1 MPKPFLTGLFLVL
14 AAMSTAWAQ
23 GPVPRA
29 GAAHPLAQVIAE
41 AKAAMPPAFPP
52 TRRTPDLVDLTTLD
66 PTIRLAIGYATSDN
80 FLHAPVYGEAKAFLQ
95 RPVALALV
103 RVNHALR
110 SAGYALRIHDAYRPW
125 WATKVFWDVT
135 APANRDYVAD
145 PAKGSVHNR
154 GCAVD
159 VDLVDLA
166 TGEPVS
172 MPSAYDEM
180 SPRAHSDYAGG
191 DAEARRHR
199 EVLRAAMEAEGFKVL
214 KEEWWHFDHAS
225 SSDYPI
231 MNLPF
236 EAILDRSAEVAGAGQ
251 VLLVTTPGWDGA
263 RGSLQR
269 FERHEGTFVPVGG
282 PLSVWVGHAGL
293 AWRSDDGA
301 PQPPAP
307 GPVKREGDGR
317 SPAGLLTFGGMWG
330 YAPAPPEGV
339 RFAYRMS
346 TGCDRCVDDPDHADY
361 GRLVR
366 MASPDAPVTWRSAE
380 HLRLD
385 TEHYR
390 YMVVI
395 HYNDLHPR
403 KRAGSCIFLHVA
415 PPPGGGTAGCT
426 ALAVDDLLA
435 LLRWMDP
442 ARNPLLLQVPEPALA
457 AARAAWHLPPELHPL
472 PR

>member
-1 MPKPFLTGLFLVL
+1 MPKPILTGLFLAL
-14 AAMSTAWAQ
+14 AAISAAWAQ
-23 GPVPRA
+23 RPPA
-29 GAAHPLAQVIAE
+29 GEHAVRPLDQVIAE
-41 AKAAMPPAFPP
+41 ARTAVPPAFPQA
-52 TRRTPDLVDLTTLD
+52 RCAPDLVELTTLD
-66 PTIRLAIGYATSDN
+66 PTLRLAIGYATRDN
-80 FLHAPVYGEAKAFLQ
+80 FLHAPVYAEARAFLQ
-95 RPVALALV
+95 RPVAEALV
-103 RVNHALR
+103 RANRALR
-110 SAGYALRIHDAYRPW
+110 PAGYALRIHDAYRPW
-125 WATKVFWDVT
+125 WVTKVFWEVT
-135 APANRDYVAD
+135 APADRAYVAD

-166 TGEPVS
+166 TGQPSS
-172 MPSAYDEM
+172 MPSDYDEM
-180 SPRAHSDYAGG
+180 SQRSHADYSGG

-236 EAILDRSAEVAGAGQ
+236 EAILDRSAEIAGAGQ

-269 FERHEGTFVPVGG
+269 FERRGGTFVPVGG
-282 PLSVWVGHAGL
+282 PLSVWIGHSGL

-301 PQPPAP
+301 PPPPAP

-317 SPAGLLTFGGMWG
+317 SPAGLLTFGDMWG

-346 TGCDRCVDDPDHADY
+346 TECDRCVDDSEDVEY

-366 MASPDAPVTWRSAE
+366 TASPEAPVTWRSAE

-395 HYNDLHPR
+395 HYNDLRPR
-403 KRAGSCIFLHVA
+403 KSAGSCIFLHVA

-442 ARNPLLLQVPEPALA
+442 ARNPLLLQVPEPALEA
-457 AARAAWHLPPELHPL
+457 VRAAWHLPPELRPIS
-472 PR
+472 R